1 MIQYTPTLL
10 HVTAVLHFG
19 VGAWLFREPLGA
31 ILRDGYV
38 GAVDLD
44 PLRGLAFW
52 FLILSPMLVIV
63 GLLVSR
69 ALETGDTR
77 ILAIVG
83 WGLLGIGVVGA
94 AGMPV
99 SGFWI
104 LIALSVPL
112 LMEVYG
118 GAPAHS

>member
-1 MIQYTPTLL
+1 MIQYVPTLL
-10 HVTAVLHFG
+10 HVTAAGHLV

-31 ILRDGYV
+31 LLRDGYV
-38 GAVDLD
+38 GAVNPD
-44 PLRGLAFW
+44 PARRLAFW
-52 FLILSPMLVIV
+52 FQLLTPILVLIGLV
-63 GLLVSR
+63 VSR
-69 ALETGDTR
+69 ALETGDTH

-83 WGLLGIGVVGA
+83 WGLLGLGVVGA